1 MTNEG
6 GQRKDG
12 RGWLVAFKLKVH
24 DLVSEEEILNLTDH
38 WGCHCSACWS
48 SWSPFKEKKIISV

>member
-38 WGCHCSACWS
+38 WGCQLFCLL
-48 SWSPFKEKKIISV
+48 I

>member
-12 RGWLVAFKLKVH
+12 RGWVAFKLKAH
-24 DLVSEEEILNLTDH
+24 DLVSKEEILNLIDH
-38 WGCHCSACWS
+38 LGCHCSACWS
-48 SWSPFKEKKIISV
+48 SWSSFKEKKIISV